1 MSSLNVPLFRQ
12 MVGRC
17 NDFDQLNTLQ
27 AVVSSLMKRDLSS
40 SSANQSI
47 ETKISPF
54 DTGKDTFNFS
64 LLLQMLSSCG
74 DLNLLNICRVE
85 VATLIADKIG
95 STPSESDAIPSL
107 EYYDLTSTSAS
118 DDSDSYDSKF
128 STTEEL
134 IGASAHDGIGS
145 DGVEL
150 IRLSFKYE
158 RPPELYPVNTTG
170 RPNAYETLEE
180 YTIDQLPGHAIIIG
194 SKSPNLFNFG
204 ATPIYRKFRGNA
216 FTPIEVVYYKLIC
229 FFHQERSSYTSDRDV
244 PTHEDQLLFV
254 TGVKDSD
261 KFRPIPSNERDE
273 KVRLDISNNGKREN
287 GKQVKPTLEEY
298 IEYLFI
304 HIQVIKRT
312 LQTLDPC
319 YGNYVTILKNVLKGI
334 EEAINNVVPNE
345 EDVKKHRSL
354 IDHSW
359 KLYFGT
365 PKPKK
370 KRKGINANDDTNGQ
384 NTNSESTNHKKKPK
398 DNLHP
403 FDDTQPEEFQGSGE
417 GGNENES
424 PCNFDEC
431 STDSSSTLW
440 KYDRQVDDEC
450 EKDECGEDYDSD
462 GDDDDD
468 DDDDGGGGV
477 PMIKSNAAAPVASS
491 THFVDL
497 NDNDTVAVCRESLDK
512 KHCQQGL
519 QLHQQRASPS
529 SSFSNMRNP
538 YYSRTSEPLPR
549 MKKSGSFHG
558 DEIIRLP
565 EGNDSQSVQKPYSAG
580 GDDSSDGSSIFK
592 LLAIISAE
600 EGGTHNDEALAP
612 SIASVSMVA
621 SYNTEPTAGSDD
633 SNMIATTTAPQDTAA
648 SIPIKCLRQ
657 SVRNVSDVVKASNNV
672 ANSGSTGHLLFNSA
686 VLGVGVVETT
696 CLVEKDK
703 KGNDGGDEIPTIE
716 SRKAAPVTSPTHF
729 SHVND
734 NDPVEACRESLD
746 KMHLDSSLEAVT
758 NKSTGSAQD
767 KVPQHEQQK
776 QGEALFEAFM
786 GAAENG
792 TVFDVEEC
800 VNVSADV
807 NAKDESGWTALHVAR
822 CNGRLDCSIFVRK
835 VSRR

>member
-40 SSANQSI
+40 SSANRSN
-47 ETKISPF
+47 ETKSSAL

-74 DLNLLNICRVE
+74 NLNLLNICRVE

-170 RPNAYETLEE
+170 RPNAYEILEE

-312 LQTLDPC
+312 LQSLDPC
-319 YGNYVTILKNVLKGI
+319 YGNNVTILKSVLKGI
-334 EEAINNVVPNE
+334 EKAINNGVPNE

-370 KRKGINANDDTNGQ
+370 KRKGINADDDTNGQ

-417 GGNENES
+417 GGNEIDS

-491 THFVDL
+491 TSFVDL
-497 NDNDTVAVCRESLDK
+497 NDNDPVDVCRESLDK
-512 KHCQQGL
+512 MHFQQGQQQHQQQQCYRDPPGAKFSIGRATGSMTTPQRREDAPALKNDPSVLVPSDAMHFQQGL
-519 QLHQQRASPS
+519 QQHQQQQHYRDPPVAEVSTATRIAAGMMH
-529 SSFSNMRNP
+529 F
-538 YYSRTSEPLPR
+538 
-549 MKKSGSFHG
+549 G
-558 DEIIRLP
+558 DL
-565 EGNDSQSVQKPYSAG
+565 ND
-580 GDDSSDGSSIFK
+580 
-592 LLAIISAE
+592 
-600 EGGTHNDEALAP
+600 NDTP
-612 SIASVSMVA
+612 VA
-621 SYNTEPTAGSDD
+621 
-633 SNMIATTTAPQDTAA
+633 M
-648 SIPIKCLRQ
+648 SIPIKYLRH
-657 SVRNVSDVVKASNNV
+657 SVRNVSDVVKASNDV
-672 ANSGSTGHLLFNSA
+672 TDSESAGHLFWKSA

-703 KGNDGGDEIPTIE
+703 KGNGG
-716 SRKAAPVTSPTHF
+716 
-729 SHVND
+729 
-734 NDPVEACRESLD
+734 
-746 KMHLDSSLEAVT
+746 
-758 NKSTGSAQD
+758 G
-767 KVPQHEQQK
+767 
-776 QGEALFEAFM
+776 G
-786 GAAENG
+786 
-792 TVFDVEEC
+792 
-800 VNVSADV
+800 
-807 NAKDESGWTALHVAR
+807 
-822 CNGRLDCSIFVRK
+822 
-835 VSRR
+835 